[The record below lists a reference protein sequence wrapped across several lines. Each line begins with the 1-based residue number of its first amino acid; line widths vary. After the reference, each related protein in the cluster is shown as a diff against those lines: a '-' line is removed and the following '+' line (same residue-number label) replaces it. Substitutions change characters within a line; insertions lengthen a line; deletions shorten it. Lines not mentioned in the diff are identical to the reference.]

1 MGDIYPVTQDKYRLN
16 AIPDIPDIRDL
27 VYQPAL
33 IPLKD
38 EISPPEDLVIL
49 DQGRDGA
56 CTGFGLAACIN
67 FLYQRK
73 EKTLRVSPW
82 MLYEMARKFDEWEGE
97 QYSGSS
103 CRGAIRGWQNMG
115 VCLEEL
121 WPHGNGD
128 RGGLTVERAG
138 NAGNTMPGAYYRLS
152 SRVEDFHAALN
163 EVGVLFVSAKV
174 HRGWHKANISRG
186 RILHMD
192 EPTGGHA
199 FAIVGYGSE
208 GFYVQNSWGG
218 KWGYEGLALWS
229 YEDWQQNLVDAWVVR
244 LAVPTPRLWTSRRCQ
259 FPTREEGAKAAMFR
273 GARSPRRHEI
283 RGHFVHMDDGRFH
296 TKGRYFSSLAD
307 VAETAGVLSSRDKYS
322 HLLLYA
328 HGGLNSPKSSA
339 KRIAA
344 MKSTFKS
351 NGIYPYHFM
360 YDTGLMEELKDIV
373 FRREPESKD
382 RSQGLWNAMPQAW
395 DRWLERS
402 VRVPGRAL
410 WREMKQGASSP
421 FKEGNAGSRT
431 LETLVGS
438 LPENVKLHV
447 AGHSTGAIL
456 LVHLLQRLKIIRPS
470 LTIATASLMAPAC
483 TVDDF
488 KTCFAPLLSA
498 NGKGYGIRGMVIY
511 NLTDELEQADT
522 VVKVY
527 GKSLLY
533 LVSRAFEEERET
545 PLLGMQRHC
554 TGIKQDRLTLLYS
567 RGDRGKQSRCLS
579 REHGGFDN
587 DPATMND
594 ILKRILGPST
604 EPMAWFTE
612 KSLEY

>member
-16 AIPDIPDIRDL
+16 TISDIPDIRDL

-38 EISPPEDLVIL
+38 EILPPGDLVIL
-49 DQGRDGA
+49 DQGREGA

-73 EKTLRVSPW
+73 KKNLRVSPR

-97 QYSGSS
+97 GYSGSS

-115 VCLEEL
+115 VCAEEL
-121 WPHGNGD
+121 WPYENAK
-128 RGGLTVERAG
+128 RAGLTVERAG

-174 HRGWHKANISRG
+174 HRGWYKANISRG

-192 EPTGGHA
+192 DPLGGHA

-208 GFYVQNSWGG
+208 GFYVQNSWGM
-218 KWGYEGLALWS
+218 KWGYDGLALWS
-229 YEDWQQNLVDAWVVR
+229 YEDWQQNIVDAWVVR
-244 LAVPTPRLWTSRRCQ
+244 LAVSTPRLWSSRHSQ
-259 FPTREEGAKAAMFR
+259 FPTREEGAGAARF
-273 GARSPRRHEI
+273 GGIRSPRRHEI
-283 RGHFVHMDDGRFH
+283 RGHFVHMDDGGFH
-296 TKGRYFSSLAD
+296 PSGRYFSSLDD
-307 VAETAGVLSSRDKYS
+307 VAETAGVLSASDKYS

-328 HGGLNSPKSSA
+328 HGGLNSPKSAA
-339 KRIAA
+339 KRISA

-360 YDTGLMEELKDIV
+360 YDTGLLEEIKDIV
-373 FRREPESKD
+373 LRREMESKD
-382 RSQGLWNAMPQAW
+382 RSQGLWNAIPGAW

-402 VRVPGRAL
+402 VRIAGRAL
-410 WREMKQGASSP
+410 WREMKQGATAP
-421 FKEGNAGSRT
+421 FKEGNAGIRT
-431 LETLVGS
+431 LETLLGS
-438 LPENVKLHV
+438 LPENVRIHL

-456 LVHLLQRLKIIRPS
+456 MAHLLQSLKKIRPS
-470 LTIATASLMAPAC
+470 LTVATVSLMAPAC
-483 TVDDF
+483 TIDDF
-488 KTCFAPLLSA
+488 NTCFAPLLSA
-498 NGKGYGIRGMVIY
+498 GDNGFGIHEMVIY
-511 NLTDELEQADT
+511 NMTDKLEKADT

-545 PLLGMQRHC
+545 PLLGMKRHC
-554 TGIKQDRLTLLYS
+554 TGIKQDRLTLVYS
-567 RGDRGKQSRCLS
+567 MGEKGKQSRCLS

-594 ILKRILGPST
+594 ILKRILGSST

-612 KSLEY
+612 NSLDY